1 MEEEGYFKVG
11 QAKPPPMG
19 ETVPSLAQGYY
30 VVFRDYFTYGLHL
43 PPISFLRQVLQ
54 VFHLQIHHITPNGI
68 LTLSKFC

>member
-1 MEEEGYFKVG
+1 
-11 QAKPPPMG
+11 
-19 ETVPSLAQGYY
+19 
-30 VVFRDYFTYGLHL
+30 L